1 MGPKTNLRRQIDDEE
16 LRPPRDP
23 PPTPPD
29 KRRRLKGKGKIRLQ
43 LSHQIRNRVNLRNR
57 LDLDQRLQHG
67 EDLGFKH
74 NEKKPPQ
81 PKLHIQLIH

>member
-1 MGPKTNLRRQIDDEE
+1 MGPKTNLRRQINDEE
-16 LRPPRDP
+16 LHPPWDP
-23 PPTPPD
+23 PLTPLD

-67 EDLGFKH
+67 EDLGFEH